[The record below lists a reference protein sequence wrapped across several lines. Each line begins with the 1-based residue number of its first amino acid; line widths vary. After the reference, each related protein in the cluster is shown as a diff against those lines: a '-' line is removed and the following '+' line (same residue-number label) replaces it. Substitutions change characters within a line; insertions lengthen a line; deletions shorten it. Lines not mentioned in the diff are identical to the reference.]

1 MGSRLNVAH
10 FEVINMF
17 KVFLAV
23 LITAIQSYNLGRYTQ
38 IGDNEAILF
47 YIFMTTVT
55 IGWTVSVAQPFIKK

>member
-1 MGSRLNVAH
+1 
-10 FEVINMF
+10 MF

-55 IGWTVSVAQPFIKK
+55 IGWTVSVDRPFIKK